1 MELLLD
7 NINRGLKKETHDQA
21 TVKCFVTY
29 VQDLPKGTEQG
40 KYLALD
46 LGGTNFRVLLV
57 ELKGQDHCEMKSEIY
72 ATPQSIMEGPG
83 EDVSNFCVFPPKHCD
98 VRPCST
104 FYNIAEGLTTFNF

>member
-1 MELLLD
+1 MELLLE

-83 EDVSNFCVFPPKHCD
+83 EDVSIPKYCRDLVLH
-98 VRPCST
+98 
-104 FYNIAEGLTTFNF
+104 FIL